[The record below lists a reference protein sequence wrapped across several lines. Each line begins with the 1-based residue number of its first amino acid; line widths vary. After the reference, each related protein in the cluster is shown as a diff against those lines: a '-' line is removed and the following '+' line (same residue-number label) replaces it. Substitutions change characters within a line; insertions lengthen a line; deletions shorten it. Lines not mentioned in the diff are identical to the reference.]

1 MGNACCQTTNQ
12 DGTGAP
18 IQHQTQAVDNL
29 GSLGDEHKE
38 KEVEAPPPAPAVN
51 QHAPSEPFST

>member
-18 IQHQTQAVDNL
+18 ITHQTQAVDNL
-29 GSLGDEHKE
+29 GSLGDEPKTV
-38 KEVEAPPPAPAVN
+38 EVPPPAPASN
-51 QHAPSEPFST
+51 QHAPSEPYST